1 MKWEDPSVTQ
11 RAYNSTKWRA
21 EARTLRANP
30 GRWALLAQTEGTNEA
45 RNLAWQIKTG
55 RLQAFRP
62 AGAFQSVSRAGSV
75 YARFLPDH
83 TRHGNDWD
91 MNCPQCRAEI
101 GQVLREEEEED
112 HEMPKLAALLAV
124 KPIWEEE

>member
-1 MKWEDPSVTQ
+1 MKWEDPSVTP
-11 RAYNSTKWRA
+11 RVYNSTKWRA

-30 GRWALLAQTEGTNEA
+30 GRWALLTQAEGHKA
-45 RNLAWQIKTG
+45 RNLVWQIKTG

-83 TRHGNDWD
+83 AKHGNDWD
-91 MNCPQCRAEI
+91 LHCPQCQQEI
-101 GQVLREEEEED
+101 GQVLGEEND
-112 HEMPKLAALLAV
+112 
-124 KPIWEEE
+124 I

>member
-1 MKWEDPSVTQ
+1 MKWEDPSVTP
-11 RAYNSTKWRA
+11 RVYNSNRWRDEAA
-21 EARTLRANP
+21 ELRANP
-30 GRWALLAQTEGTNEA
+30 GRWALLTQTEGNKA
-45 RNLAWQIKTG
+45 RNLVVQIKMG

-62 AGAFQSVSRAGSV
+62 AGTFEATARAGSV

-101 GQVLREEEEED
+101 GQVLGEEKE
-112 HEMPKLAALLAV
+112 
-124 KPIWEEE
+124 